1 MNCKAAA
8 GPPGKL
14 VRIWQLA
21 ILRFAITR
29 DDGDRMQAL
38 AVADEVDRS
47 GGRSDDGFHFFRRTT
62 AELCK
67 AMSGDD
73 AQAEAVI
80 GRFQSQ
86 IDDPRLRRAFEAAIM
101 NELVPRR
108 TIGSRIKTGEDL
120 WKGLPP
126 RRATGT

>member
-1 MNCKAAA
+1 MNCKEVA

-14 VRIWQLA
+14 VRVWQLA
-21 ILRFAITR
+21 ILRFVITR

-38 AVADEVDRS
+38 AVAGEIDRS

-67 AMSGDD
+67 ALSGHL

-80 GRFQSQ
+80 QRFQTQ
-86 IDDPRLRRAFEAAIM
+86 IDDPRLRRAFEAAVA
-101 NELVPRR
+101 NELVPRKIVR
-108 TIGSRIKTGEDL
+108 SRIKTGEDL
-120 WKGLPP
+120 WKGMSP
-126 RRATGT
+126 RRATGR